1 MNLETLQP
9 QGKQIGFHKL
19 ETDGKG
25 SVYVTWSI
33 ERQVEGGRWR
43 TVEVRRRHSSDFGT
57 TWTGDLLTW
66 IPKGTINYPTPWT
79 GPDGAMRM
87 IWKGQEND
95 TTGLFF
101 SRTNQG
107 SATWLPAPI
116 RIDGPQ
122 SDSVPAQSKEPAFS
136 PPEWPDISR
145 DQDGRLFVAWQQG
158 RGNPLNI
165 YFSQS
170 LDSGATWLRPGIQVD
185 TSQEKS
191 SVSRIPHIATDGGGG
206 VYVVWEDLR
215 HKQVAIHFNRSVD
228 LGATW
233 LNEDIWLTSIRPEG
247 VHAWAPIIT
256 SDRQGRV
263 YVVWHEGVDYFDT
276 LYFTSSPDRG
286 ITWLHRP
293 RQLDHHGRDASSE
306 SARLA
311 NDDDGHVYVAWGEK
325 GQTMESILF
334 NHSSDAG
341 ETWLPRPLRLNSGG
355 TKTRVRVPRMSVDG
369 RGTVYVVWSSDR
381 NGKLDLFL
389 NRSTDHGATWLPQE
403 LQVTR

>member
-1 MNLETLQP
+1 
-9 QGKQIGFHKL
+9 
-19 ETDGKG
+19 
-25 SVYVTWSI
+25 
-33 ERQVEGGRWR
+33 
-43 TVEVRRRHSSDFGT
+43 
-57 TWTGDLLTW
+57 
-66 IPKGTINYPTPWT
+66 
-79 GPDGAMRM
+79 
-87 IWKGQEND
+87 
-95 TTGLFF
+95 
-101 SRTNQG
+101 
-107 SATWLPAPI
+107 
-116 RIDGPQ
+116 
-122 SDSVPAQSKEPAFS
+122 
-136 PPEWPDISR
+136 
-145 DQDGRLFVAWQQG
+145 
-158 RGNPLNI
+158 
-165 YFSQS
+165 
-170 LDSGATWLRPGIQVD
+170 
-185 TSQEKS
+185 
-191 SVSRIPHIATDGGGG
+191 
-206 VYVVWEDLR
+206 
-215 HKQVAIHFNRSVD
+215 VD